1 MERTPSPL
9 LATLVTAVA
18 LATLTL
24 GRDRRAVARAEVRA
38 PDRPERVRAPGRPER
53 GSRAE
58 TPGRIPRRG
67 WWQVLHRTATRFSD
81 DRLLT
86 EAAGIT
92 FFTLLAVFP
101 AMTALVSLYGLF
113 ADPAAI
119 AQHLETLSNVIP
131 GGGMQILE
139 EQIQRLTAKGHTTL
153 GLGALLGLG
162 VALWSA
168 NGGMK
173 ALCDALNIAYGE
185 EERRSFLRR
194 TLITLALT
202 IGGILFM
209 LLAMAAVLV
218 LPVVLNLVGLG
229 GTADLLLRAL
239 RWPLL
244 LLAVIFLL
252 ACIYRFGPSREQPKW
267 RWVSWGSALAAAI
280 WLIGSV
286 AFSWYVA
293 NFGNYNETYGSLGAV
308 IGFMTWIW
316 LSATIVLLG
325 AELNAELEHQ
335 TSRDTTTG
343 PARPLG
349 TRGAVKAD
357 TVAE

>member
-1 MERTPSPL
+1 MRMERTPNPL
-9 LATLVTAVA
+9 LATLVAAAA
-18 LATLTL
+18 LAALTL
-24 GRDRRAVARAEVRA
+24 GGHRDSPAAATAEARA
-38 PDRPERVRAPGRPER
+38 PDRADR
-53 GSRAE
+53 GVRAE
-58 TPGRIPRRG
+58 TPAQIPHRG
-67 WWQVLHRTATRFSD
+67 WWEVLRRTASRFSD

-86 EAAGIT
+86 EAAGVT

-119 AQHLETLSNVIP
+119 AQHLETLGNVIP
-131 GGGMQILE
+131 SGGMQILE
-139 EQIQRLTAKGHTTL
+139 EQVHRLTAKGHTTL
-153 GLGALLGLG
+153 GLSALLGLV

-168 NGGMK
+168 NSGMK
-173 ALCDALNIAYGE
+173 ALCDALNVAYAE
-185 EERRSFLRR
+185 EERRGFLRR

-202 IGGILFM
+202 VGGILFM

-218 LPVVLNLVGLG
+218 LPVVLNFVGLG
-229 GTADLLLRAL
+229 PMADLLLRIL

-252 ACIYRFGPSREQPKW
+252 ACIYRFGPSREQAKW
-267 RWVSWGSALAAAI
+267 RWVSWGSAVAAAV
-280 WLIGSV
+280 WLLGSA

-293 NFGNYNETYGSLGAV
+293 NFGSYNETYGSLGAA

-316 LSATIVLLG
+316 LSSTIVLVG

-335 TSRDTTTG
+335 TARDTTTG
-343 PARPLG
+343 PTRPLG

-357 TVAE
+357 TVAAE